1 MNSVATTETAAKK
14 SSKRIVVLDIRE
26 NDRKYAGRTVAGKVA
41 KGLHAIVEPG
51 KRVTLLGD
59 MPESYIESCHVHE
72 DCRANHAVATA
83 CARHAMGA
91 KASYRKVFELGDDA
105 VYGSFNLVYTGRIV
119 AIGEKTVSIEDM
131 GRTHRLDLATFNRRN
146 WNYDA
151 ERIRKHNNEWMD

>member
-1 MNSVATTETAAKK
+1 MNSATAAKK
-14 SSKRIVVLDIRE
+14 SCTKRLVVLDIHE
-26 NDRKYAGRTVAGKVA
+26 KDHKHLGRNIPGKVA
-41 KGLHAIVEPG
+41 KGQHAIVEPG
-51 KRVTLLGD
+51 RRITLLGD
-59 MPESYIESCHVHE
+59 MPESYIEACHVHE
-72 DCRANHAVATA
+72 DCRANYAVATA
-83 CARHAMGA
+83 CARHALGA

-151 ERIRKHNNEWMD
+151 DRIRKRNSEWMD